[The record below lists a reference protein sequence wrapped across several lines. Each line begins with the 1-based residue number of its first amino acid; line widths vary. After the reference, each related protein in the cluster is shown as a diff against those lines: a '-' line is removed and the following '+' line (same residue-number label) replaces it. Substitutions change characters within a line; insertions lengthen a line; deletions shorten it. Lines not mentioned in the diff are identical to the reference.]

1 MALVSTGQPDTA
13 SEPESSSNNMCNIIY
28 IYIERKGR
36 MEDGARE
43 AKLLEVLKLLKA
55 RLACNLLGYR
65 LCQ

>member
-1 MALVSTGQPDTA
+1 
-13 SEPESSSNNMCNIIY
+13 
-28 IYIERKGR
+28 

-65 LCQ
+65 LCQYSVLQLVFGSNTDG